1 MIKTIHLLVKRTRFH
16 ARSDLIAQRIYD
28 FHRLRYDSTHI
39 RVNFHFDVIGIF
51 NAASR
56 YPMSDTVRWF
66 SIPRSLQQLNP
77 HSIRIFR
84 ERVPEIAKLARLDRE
99 LDSFAMERR
108 RRFVYLRDL

>member
-1 MIKTIHLLVKRTRFH
+1 MHRAAFQQPASCSSWLNQVELWFAKIQRDVIDRGAFTSV
-16 ARSDLIAQRIYD
+16 SDLARK
-28 FHRLRYDSTHI
+28 LRK
-39 RVNFHFDVIGIF
+39 
-51 NAASR
+51 
-56 YPMSDTVRWF
+56 YPRDTVHWF

-84 ERVPEIAKLARLDRE
+84 ERVPKIPKLARLDRE